1 MKDLSLL
8 NRDLSQTIIVD
19 NSPMSYIFHPE
30 NAIDCSTFID
40 DPRDVELWQIAD
52 FLVAISK
59 SEDVR
64 QHCRYFPF
72 LFVTN
77 VV

>member
-8 NRDLSQTIIVD
+8 NRNLSHTIIVD

-40 DPRDVELWQIAD
+40 DPADVELWQIAD
-52 FLVAISK
+52 FLIGNLVY
-59 SEDVR
+59 E
-64 QHCRYFPF
+64 QN
-72 LFVTN
+72 T
-77 VV
+77 